1 MNIVF
6 SVFAHWIPQHL
17 AERLLTDHTLV
28 CWFIMAPRMALL
40 AFLGTA
46 GAMKCP
52 GSSSWVHASA
62 KVEVL
67 ASATCQDVMEEIKA
81 RVAGNEAGT
90 WHDPHNGGTYS
101 LLKARTPKKTW
112 CWEVLR
118 RIRNCWE
125 WVGIIC
131 QFQG

>member
-1 MNIVF
+1 
-6 SVFAHWIPQHL
+6 
-17 AERLLTDHTLV
+17 
-28 CWFIMAPRMALL
+28 MAPRMALL

-67 ASATCQDVMEEIKA
+67 AQATCQDVMEEIKA

-101 LLKARTPKKTW
+101 LLKARTPTKTW
-112 CWEVLR
+112 GWEVLGGYE
-118 RIRNCWE
+118 IVGNGWE
-125 WVGIIC
+125 
-131 QFQG
+131 

>member
-17 AERLLTDHTLV
+17 AERLLTDRSHIG
-28 CWFIMAPRMALL
+28 WFSMAPRMALL

-101 LLKARTPKKTW
+101 LLKA
-112 CWEVLR
+112 
-118 RIRNCWE
+118 
-125 WVGIIC
+125 
-131 QFQG
+131 